1 MPDRQCVI
9 SVTVVLVWLAP
20 VIGAVLYLNT

>member
-9 SVTVVLVWLAP
+9 SEK
-20 VIGAVLYLNT
+20 